1 MGLDCDSCKH
11 CGLDYKTKEPCTSC
25 NMDQNG
31 DYSEWEEQDCEEQD
45 CDSCKHG
52 DAVCRPDTVGVC
64 TKYSRWEPKETN
76 ANLEG
81 NSNMRTQ
88 EIYTGI
94 VTENEKIKD
103 DNGQIESI
111 KKRVIYSTFD
121 TPAFDEANA
130 KVKILAAASKV
141 QGKNAIKDLDE
152 VEVKVRPF

>member
-1 MGLDCDSCKH
+1 MSKFCNTCRFHPVMVSEDPCNSCRKH
-11 CGLDYKTKEPCTSC
+11 D
-25 NMDQNG
+25 
-31 DYSEWEEQDCEEQD
+31 
-45 CDSCKHG
+45 
-52 DAVCRPDTVGVC
+52 
-64 TKYSRWEPKETN
+64 RWLPKEEDANNNTN
-76 ANLEG
+76 LTEKDK
-81 NSNMRTQ
+81 NMRTQ

-130 KVKILAAASKV
+130 KVKIMAAASKV

-152 VEVKVRPF
+152 VEVKVRPFLG

>member
-1 MGLDCDSCKH
+1 
-11 CGLDYKTKEPCTSC
+11 
-25 NMDQNG
+25 
-31 DYSEWEEQDCEEQD
+31 
-45 CDSCKHG
+45 
-52 DAVCRPDTVGVC
+52 
-64 TKYSRWEPKETN
+64 
-76 ANLEG
+76 
-81 NSNMRTQ
+81 MRTQ
-88 EIYTGI
+88 EIYTGV

-141 QGKNAIKDLDE
+141 KGEKAIKDLDE